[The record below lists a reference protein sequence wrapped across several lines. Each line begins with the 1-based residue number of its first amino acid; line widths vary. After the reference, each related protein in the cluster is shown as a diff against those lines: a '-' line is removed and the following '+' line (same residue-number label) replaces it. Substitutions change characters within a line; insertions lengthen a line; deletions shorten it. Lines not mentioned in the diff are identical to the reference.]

1 MRVSAFSNWILY
13 DFSCIFKE
21 KDIYNFDNGWRAVK
35 ITVKEFVENEIILNK
50 AKEFSM
56 NSGKNLLDFTNEAYQ
71 LMMDY

>member
-13 DFSCIFKE
+13 DFSSIFKE
-21 KDIYNFDNGWRAVK
+21 EEIFNFENGWRAVK

-56 NSGKNLLDFTNEAYQ
+56 NSGKHLLDFTNEAYQ